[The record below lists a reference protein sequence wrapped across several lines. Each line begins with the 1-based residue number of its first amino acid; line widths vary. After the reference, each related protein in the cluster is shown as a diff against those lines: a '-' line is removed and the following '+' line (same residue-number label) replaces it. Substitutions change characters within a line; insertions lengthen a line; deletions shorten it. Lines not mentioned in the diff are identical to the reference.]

1 MRLHSTV
8 ADVRRGPLYITIAGL
23 MFTGMLALIKIARA
37 ELDSFEILMWRGITA
52 APLAYALAR
61 PVGLRLHRPGLFA
74 LRAVFGAVAM
84 FCFVYAA
91 KGLEIADL
99 SLIHH
104 LQPLMLTALAPLV
117 LGKSERA
124 SLLVWLL
131 LLVGLAGGALILAP
145 ELAIGSIYGMAAF
158 GAALG
163 STFAHLCVS
172 ALMRSD
178 DARVVVFHFQ
188 ISVMVVG
195 AVAMVIDTGAP
206 PTLPPPNLWLPV
218 LGIGVFAT
226 LGQVFM
232 TQSYAEDRA
241 SVIAAASYSTPV
253 WAILVDIVIF
263 AAVPGWNVLA
273 GGAVVV
279 ATGLF
284 LLFSRAA
291 R

>member
-1 MRLHSTV
+1 
-8 ADVRRGPLYITIAGL
+8 VRRGPLYITIAGL
-23 MFTGMLALIKIARA
+23 MFTIMLALIKIARA
-37 ELDSFEILMWRGITA
+37 ELDTFEILMWRGITA

-74 LRAVFGAVAM
+74 LRAGFGTVAM

-91 KGLEIADL
+91 KGLLVADL
-99 SLIHH
+99 TLIHQT
-104 LQPLMLTALAPLV
+104 QPLMLTALAPLV
-117 LGKSERA
+117 LGRNERA
-124 SLLVWLL
+124 SPLVWLVL
-131 LLVGLAGGALILAP
+131 MVGLGGGALILAP
-145 ELAIGSIYGMAAF
+145 ELAIGSVYGIAAF

-163 STFAHLCVS
+163 STCAHLCVS

-188 ISVMVVG
+188 TSVTVVG
-195 AVAMVIDTGAP
+195 VVAIVIATGEP
-206 PTLPPPNLWLPV
+206 PALPSSHMWLPV

-232 TQSYAEDRA
+232 TQAYAEDRA
-241 SVIAAASYSTPV
+241 SVVAAASYSTPI
-253 WAILVDIVIF
+253 WAILADIVIF

-273 GGAVVV
+273 GGAVVI

-284 LLFSRAA
+284 LLFFRFSR
-291 R
+291 